1 MSSAC
6 EYCGSRCDDWR
17 GNCGACGAPKP
28 HMKYDDF
35 LVSKEW
41 ARTNLLDITAVR
53 EDAESY
59 CLTADVLQEWRK
71 R

>member
-1 MSSAC
+1 MSDAC

-28 HMKYDDF
+28 HVEYNDF

-41 ARTNLLDITAVR
+41 ARENILGITVHQPQ
-53 EDAESY
+53 ETY
-59 CLTADVLQEWRK
+59 CLTTDVFPEWRK
-71 R
+71 